1 MQRCNTHTRFKQ
13 KTCQNTQNYIANSGT
28 TAAGNTCNSYIDPTN
43 ATAVL
48 ERVLQ
53 ELELIKSAK
62 MGNMTPEGE

>member
-1 MQRCNTHTRFKQ
+1 MSNKKPVKTHTK
-13 KTCQNTQNYIANSGT
+13 YIANSGT
-28 TAAGNTCNSYIDPTN
+28 TDDNTCNSYIDSNN